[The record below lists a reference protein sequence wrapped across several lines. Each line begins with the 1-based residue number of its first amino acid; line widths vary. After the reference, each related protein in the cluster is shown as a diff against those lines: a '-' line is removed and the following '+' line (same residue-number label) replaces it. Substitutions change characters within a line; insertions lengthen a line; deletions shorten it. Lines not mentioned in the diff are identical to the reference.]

1 MIKLKNILNESEE
14 SHKFSTDTKKSFLEI
29 VSTYNKYQE
38 MMDRKSDI
46 TKIAETLSA
55 ITDAAQQLAVN
66 ESDDWFDKHTVK
78 RNMSELNKLGGQF
91 SKIAKESSVLD
102 QRMTGL
108 YEDMGHILS
117 RYYKIG
123 EITEDEMK
131 SRLGMTNESKLNER
145 ADLVSTWKNKLGGTV
160 DVLKTH
166 DSYVLKFKSRRG
178 TIQKADDFKDTTSD
192 VASELKKLGY
202 KKIDESKINESVN
215 TDRNY
220 DVLSKRIHKDIVS
233 LMQHSNKTDRK
244 KAKELHD
251 IFQQFVD
258 WDEAVSLDEMVRGET
273 YKVVG
278 DGKTI
283 YGDLKKSIALKLAAK
298 KKGWKI
304 VKESK
309 LTEGADHILL
319 QSIDMMIDSYQGH
332 FISKDWDNLGG
343 DIEFGTREWKQKAK
357 GLKGSD
363 KKTVADVIKGMN
375 E

>member
-131 SRLGMTNESKLNER
+131 SRLGMTNE
-145 ADLVSTWKNKLGGTV
+145 
-160 DVLKTH
+160 
-166 DSYVLKFKSRRG
+166 
-178 TIQKADDFKDTTSD
+178 
-192 VASELKKLGY
+192 
-202 KKIDESKINESVN
+202 
-215 TDRNY
+215 
-220 DVLSKRIHKDIVS
+220 
-233 LMQHSNKTDRK
+233 
-244 KAKELHD
+244 
-251 IFQQFVD
+251 
-258 WDEAVSLDEMVRGET
+258 MVRGET

-363 KKTVADVIKGMN
+363 KKTVTAVIKGMN